1 MKTFA
6 KFSKE
11 FPNISKD
18 AVIMTRME
26 YYRESRK
33 LLKLEGA
40 LREAGGIAITIQNRK
55 NCTAET
61 ACKIARKRYD
71 ILRER
76 VSKLQGSLSTALI
89 AMPPQ

>member
-33 LLKLEGA
+33 LLKLEGV
-40 LREAGGIAITIQNRK
+40 LREAGRIAIAIQNRK
-55 NCTAET
+55 NGTAKT
-61 ACKIARKRYD
+61 AYKIARKRYD

-76 VSKLQGSLSTALI
+76 VGKLQGLLSTVLI